1 MSNAQGIQTL
11 RSAVTFTVPGDPVPQ
26 PRPRVST
33 RGGYGRAY
41 VPAKHPVHEFRSRV
55 ARAAQAAGLTKAAS
69 PVTIKIEATFGR
81 PRSHYRKAGV
91 KPTAPTLPRPDC
103 DNLAK
108 AVLDALQDVLGDDTK
123 VSRLVVEKKWA
134 ADGYTKVEVAS
145 GEFSVVHEPEQEPL
159 QETLAGKITK
169 ESNNGKK

>member
-1 MSNAQGIQTL
+1 
-11 RSAVTFTVPGDPVPQ
+11 
-26 PRPRVST
+26 
-33 RGGYGRAY
+33 

-55 ARAAQAAGLTKAAS
+55 AHAAQAAGLTETTS
-69 PVTIKIEATFGR
+69 PVAVTIEARFGR

-91 KPTAPTLPRPDC
+91 KPSAPPLPRPDC

-145 GEFSVVHEPEQEPL
+145 DEFLVVHEPEQEPL

-169 ESNNGKK
+169 ETNSGKK